1 MTFKLLT
8 LPLINLTPQIL
19 YSDILSYLNLNF
31 IGVIKVGLP
40 LYSFLFLARGSQAH
54 PKEKGGGGGAG
65 QLSLSSPHGGAGGA
79 HRPRGFWPLYT
90 LLNS

>member
-1 MTFKLLT
+1 MTFTLLT

-40 LYSFLFLARGSQAH
+40 LYSFLFLARGNQAH
-54 PKEKGGGGGAG
+54 PQRRERGEGGGGLWALVG
-65 QLSLSSPHGGAGGA
+65 
-79 HRPRGFWPLYT
+79 
-90 LLNS
+90 